1 MIKVSINK
9 ENNIVNNIT
18 IKGHANFDD
27 YGKDIVC
34 ASVSSIVI
42 TSINAILRIDENS
55 IDYQEEEGL
64 VIINI
69 KKHTNIIDI
78 LIDNMIDL
86 LNQLEN
92 KYNKNI
98 KINK

>member
-64 VIINI
+64 VIIDIN
-69 KKHTNIIDI
+69 KHTNIIDI

>member
-64 VIINI
+64 VIIDI
-69 KKHTNIIDI
+69 KKHTNVIDI

>member
-9 ENNIVNNIT
+9 ENDIVNNIT

-64 VIINI
+64 VIIDI

>member
-64 VIINI
+64 VIIDI